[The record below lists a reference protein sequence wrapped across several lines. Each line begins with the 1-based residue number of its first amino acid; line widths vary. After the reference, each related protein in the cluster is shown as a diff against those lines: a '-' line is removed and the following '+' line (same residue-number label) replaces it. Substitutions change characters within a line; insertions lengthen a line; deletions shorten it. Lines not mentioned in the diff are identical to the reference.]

1 MHLSTL
7 VSVSNAIGATRSR
20 RDKAE
25 RLAACLRQL
34 APAEIRPGVSYL
46 MGTLPQGR
54 IGLGQAL
61 LKKLGVEPA
70 GVSELSVGEADQ
82 AFDRLRQ
89 VKGAGAHAQR
99 VQLLTALFRKAD
111 GAVQDFLVRL
121 VLGELRQGA
130 LEGLMIDAI
139 AKTADQPVAAVRRA
153 VMLAGD
159 TAAVAQQALLH
170 GAAGLAQFRFE
181 LFRPLQPMLAQPA
194 EGADEVLA
202 RLGEAAL
209 EYKLDGARVQV
220 HKRDDE
226 VRIFTRQLND
236 VTASV
241 PELVE
246 QVSSLPVASL
256 VLDGEAIALDRAG
269 RPLPFQVTMQR
280 FGRRRN
286 VAEMRGRIPLSAA
299 YFDCLY
305 CDGDALIDR
314 PDPAR
319 NAALKDILPE
329 AARAPRLIT
338 RHRDAAE
345 AFLQQALVAGH
356 EGIMA
361 KSLSAGYQAGS
372 RGADW
377 CKIKPSHTLDLVVL
391 AAEWGSGRRR
401 GRLSNLHLGARDPV
415 SNGFVMLGKTFKGL
429 TDAMLDWQTQA
440 LLARE
445 IGREDCVVHVRPELV
460 VEVAFSDLQRSRQ
473 YPGGMALRFA
483 RVKRYRDDKAA
494 SDADTLATVRALFEA
509 RLAGDSA

>member
-1 MHLSTL
+1 
-7 VSVSNAIGATRSR
+7 
-20 RDKAE
+20 
-25 RLAACLRQL
+25 
-34 APAEIRPGVSYL
+34 
-46 MGTLPQGR
+46 
-54 IGLGQAL
+54 
-61 LKKLGVEPA
+61 
-70 GVSELSVGEADQ
+70 
-82 AFDRLRQ
+82 
-89 VKGAGAHAQR
+89 
-99 VQLLTALFRKAD
+99 
-111 GAVQDFLVRL
+111 
-121 VLGELRQGA
+121 
-130 LEGLMIDAI
+130 
-139 AKTADQPVAAVRRA
+139 
-153 VMLAGD
+153 
-159 TAAVAQQALLH
+159 
-170 GAAGLAQFRFE
+170 
-181 LFRPLQPMLAQPA
+181 
-194 EGADEVLA
+194 
-202 RLGEAAL
+202 L

-329 AARAPRLIT
+329 AARVPRLIT

-345 AFLQQALVAGH
+345 AFLQQALAAGH

-361 KSLSAGYQAGS
+361 KSLRAGYQAGS

-391 AAEWGSGRRR
+391 AAEWGSGRRQ
-401 GRLSNLHLGARDPV
+401 GRLSNLHLGARDPA

-445 IGREDCVVHVRPELV
+445 IGRAGAVVHVCPELV
-460 VEVAFSDLQRSRQ
+460 VEIAFSDLQRSRQ
-473 YPGGMALRFA
+473 YPGGLALRFA

-494 SDADTLATVRALFEA
+494 SEADTLATVRELFDA
-509 RLAGDSA
+509 GRAGDSP